1 MMEEYLAVARI
12 EELHRE
18 AEVARVVSAIKAFDR
33 GEAKLVER
41 IDSSVYIRLRRAFQA
56 SRS

>member
-1 MMEEYLAVARI
+1 MMEEYLAAVRI

-18 AEVARVVSAIKAFDR
+18 AELARVVNAMKAFDR

-41 IDSSVYIRLRRAFQA
+41 IDSSVYLRLRRAFQT

>member
-1 MMEEYLAVARI
+1 MMEEYVAWAKI
-12 EELHRE
+12 EELHR
-18 AEVARVVSAIKAFDR
+18 AADVARVVSAMKAFDR

-41 IDSSVYIRLRRAFQA
+41 IDSSVYLRLRRAFQA